1 MDDPTLLL
9 AVVAALLVGGAL
21 GYLAAVVRGSRADR
35 DLALR
40 AARLEAQLAA
50 EQRAGAERLAA
61 EVEAGKRAE
70 DRFRVLAA
78 DALAQTSEQFL
89 GLAEQR
95 LRATQVAG
103 QADMQ
108 RREESVRALVDPITQ
123 TLGTLRAEVSAA
135 ERARLAGSASIGEQ
149 VRAMRESSEQLRH
162 ETGRLVTALRTSD
175 VRGRWGETQLR
186 RVVEAAGLL
195 DRVDFDEQVHVRT
208 DDGPLRPDMVIRLAG
223 GKNVVVDAK
232 TPLAAYLEAC
242 ESDDPAVRT
251 ERLAAHARIVRR
263 HVDELSGKRY
273 WEHLAPTPEFVVLFV
288 PAEPFLHAALEVDG
302 GLVEHAF
309 SKNVV
314 IATPM
319 TLLALL
325 RTIAHA
331 WREETLAEN
340 AQQVLTLGRELHT
353 RLGTLSQHLGKLG
366 RAIESAAGAYNQT
379 VGSLDSRVLV
389 TARKF
394 RELGVTDAELPAPPA
409 AAPQLAVLASRDDD
423 APGAV
428 PGLDVRSLERESP
441 TRGQP

>member
-1 MDDPTLLL
+1 
-9 AVVAALLVGGAL
+9 
-21 GYLAAVVRGSRADR
+21 
-35 DLALR
+35 
-40 AARLEAQLAA
+40 
-50 EQRAGAERLAA
+50 
-61 EVEAGKRAE
+61 
-70 DRFRVLAA
+70 
-78 DALAQTSEQFL
+78 
-89 GLAEQR
+89 
-95 LRATQVAG
+95 
-103 QADMQ
+103 
-108 RREESVRALVDPITQ
+108 
-123 TLGTLRAEVSAA
+123 
-135 ERARLAGSASIGEQ
+135 
-149 VRAMRESSEQLRH
+149 
-162 ETGRLVTALRTSD
+162 
-175 VRGRWGETQLR
+175 
-186 RVVEAAGLL
+186 
-195 DRVDFDEQVHVRT
+195 
-208 DDGPLRPDMVIRLAG
+208 
-223 GKNVVVDAK
+223 
-232 TPLAAYLEAC
+232 
-242 ESDDPAVRT
+242 
-251 ERLAAHARIVRR
+251 
-263 HVDELSGKRY
+263 
-273 WEHLAPTPEFVVLFV
+273 
-288 PAEPFLHAALEVDG
+288 
-302 GLVEHAF
+302 F

-441 TRGQP
+441 